1 MPSEFVRVGQVF
13 FSLIVCAADGGMT
26 GSMKGMELFG
36 FGNSLIVCAADG
48 GMSVSVQVI
57 KTVVYFKKIV
67 IKIVCG
73 YA

>member
-1 MPSEFVRVGQVF
+1 MPSEFVRLGQVF
-13 FSLIVCAADGGMT
+13 F
-26 GSMKGMELFG
+26 
-36 FGNSLIVCAADG
+36 SLIVCAADG